1 MWIPPHCLRRV
12 RRIRISRFM
21 FSLSI
26 TGAVFA
32 LLAILFLIY
41 SYVQLREK
49 ASWLDELERVNRIQ
63 KVKIFSLAGK
73 VKDFT
78 ETMERLKELEDKIR
92 TLAGV
97 GESASGTGGSLGKGG
112 PGIYLPPAEGL
123 IAGYPGQFII
133 SKEYPFAY
141 ALIGRTEEDVNYLE
155 MEVRSR
161 EESLGQVEKIL
172 LQKKDLFASTP
183 NIFPVQGW
191 ISSGFGQRRNPFT
204 KKREFHQAIDIVAP
218 WGTEIRAAAQGKV
231 TCAEWSGPYGLT
243 IKVRDGYGY
252 STLYGHLSRI
262 LVEKGA
268 WVRKGDVIGRLGSTG
283 RSTGPHLHFEVWF
296 EGKTINPLD
305 LMVEPLG

>member
-1 MWIPPHCLRRV
+1 
-12 RRIRISRFM
+12 M

-73 VKDFT
+73 VKGFT

-133 SKEYPFAY
+133 SKEYPFSY
-141 ALIGRTEEDVNYLE
+141 ALIGRTEENVNYLE
-155 MEVRSR
+155 MEVRRR
-161 EESLGQVEKIL
+161 EESLGEVE
-172 LQKKDLFASTP
+172 
-183 NIFPVQGW
+183 
-191 ISSGFGQRRNPFT
+191 
-204 KKREFHQAIDIVAP
+204 
-218 WGTEIRAAAQGKV
+218 
-231 TCAEWSGPYGLT
+231 
-243 IKVRDGYGY
+243 
-252 STLYGHLSRI
+252 
-262 LVEKGA
+262 
-268 WVRKGDVIGRLGSTG
+268 
-283 RSTGPHLHFEVWF
+283 
-296 EGKTINPLD
+296 
-305 LMVEPLG
+305 